1 MINSKASAFTCK
13 IINSLRER
21 GIDLKSTHA
30 IFVGGGSVLLEKY
43 ILSSKGRNTARYIA
57 DAVLAYESSLT
68 DRIETAV
75 TKALNNVLHQGSLK
89 LENRNETED
98 FEFDE
103 IADVLDDFRK

>member
-1 MINSKASAFTCK
+1 MIPLS
-13 IINSLRER
+13 
-21 GIDLKSTHA
+21 
-30 IFVGGGSVLLEKY
+30 EKKNPARFNIQFDSSISEHQKVIQ

-57 DAVLAYESSLT
+57 DAVLAYGSSLT

-75 TKALNNVLHQGSLK
+75 TNALNNVLHQGSLK

-103 IADVLDDFRK
+103 ISDALDGFRK